1 MEQEVEQEVKEEE
14 KEEEKPTPTT
24 CEDDAPEKSA
34 EPTEQEKQDEPPP
47 TEVKRSAQGFYFLCA
62 VSRSV
67 KCFDTRFTF
76 MLLCS
81 EAFDGFIDSTNSNFF
96 ASWL

>member
-1 MEQEVEQEVKEEE
+1 MEQEVEQEV

-62 VSRSV
+62 VNTSV

-76 MLLCS
+76 MLLCL

>member
-1 MEQEVEQEVKEEE
+1 MEQEVEQEV

-47 TEVKRSAQGFYFLCA
+47 TEVKRSAQGFSFLCA